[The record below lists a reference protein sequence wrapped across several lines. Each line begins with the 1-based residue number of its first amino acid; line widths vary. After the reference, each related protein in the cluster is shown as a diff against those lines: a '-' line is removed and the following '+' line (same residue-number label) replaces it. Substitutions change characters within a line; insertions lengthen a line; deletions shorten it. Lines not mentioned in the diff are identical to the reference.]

1 MGGLG
6 MKGVNMYHYYEDKEF
21 LRKMRAESGGIMREL
36 CHTLKE
42 DFDIGATPFLVG
54 SGAKNLVTQNA
65 NQPVDLDYNLE
76 IVRCED
82 FDNCRYLKECV
93 RKSFD
98 KALRARG
105 LYWGNC
111 QDSTSVLTA
120 KRQMYFTTDPAN
132 YSIDVCIVMQDDGH
146 YHRLIHK
153 KTGLTWYDEYYW
165 NIAPQSRELRKK
177 VKHIKEC
184 GKWELVRDQYLRL
197 KNHYLTQ
204 NDHDH
209 PSFICYIE
217 AVNNVYNSRKHW

>member
-1 MGGLG
+1 
-6 MKGVNMYHYYEDKEF
+6 MYEYVSDREF
-21 LRKMRAESGGIMREL
+21 LSRIRTEAGEILQNL
-36 CHTLKE
+36 CHNLKV
-42 DFDIGATPFLVG
+42 DHDIGARFFMVG
-54 SGAKNLVTQNA
+54 SGARRLITRNA

-82 FDNCRYLKECV
+82 FDDCRYLKECV

-98 KALRARG
+98 KVLRAHG
-105 LYWGNC
+105 WWTC

-120 KRQMYFTTDPAN
+120 KRQLYTITAPVRYA
-132 YSIDVCIVMQDDGH
+132 IDVCIVMQDDGH

-153 KTGLTWYDEYYW
+153 KTGFTFSDEYYW
-165 NIAPQSRELRKK
+165 NIAPHSRKLKEKADYIRK
-177 VKHIKEC
+177 H

>member
-1 MGGLG
+1 
-6 MKGVNMYHYYEDKEF
+6 MYEYVSDREF
-21 LRKMRAESGGIMREL
+21 LSRIRTEAGEILQDL
-36 CHTLKE
+36 CHNLKV
-42 DFDIGATPFLVG
+42 DHDIGARFFMVG
-54 SGAKNLVTQNA
+54 SGARRLITQNA

-82 FDNCRYLKECV
+82 FDDCRYLKECV

-98 KALRARG
+98 KVLRAHG
-105 LYWGNC
+105 WLSC

-120 KRQMYFTTDPAN
+120 KRQLYTITAPVRYA
-132 YSIDVCIVMQDDGH
+132 IDVCIVMQDDGH

-153 KTGLTWYDEYYW
+153 KTGFTFSDEYYW
-165 NIAPQSRELRKK
+165 NIAPHSRKLKEKADYIRK
-177 VKHIKEC
+177 H
-184 GKWELVRDQYLRL
+184 GKWERVRDQYLRL

>member
-1 MGGLG
+1 
-6 MKGVNMYHYYEDKEF
+6 MYEYVSDREF
-21 LRKMRAESGGIMREL
+21 LSRIRTEAGEILQDL
-36 CHTLKE
+36 CHNLKV
-42 DFDIGATPFLVG
+42 DHDIGARFFMVG
-54 SGAKNLVTQNA
+54 SGARRLITQNA

-82 FDNCRYLKECV
+82 FEDCRYLKECV

-98 KALRARG
+98 KALRAHG
-105 LYWGNC
+105 WLSC
-111 QDSTSVLTA
+111 QDSTAVLTA
-120 KRQMYFTTDPAN
+120 KRLSWHLVPRNQYA
-132 YSIDVCIVMQDDGH
+132 IDVCIVMQDDDGH

-153 KTGLTWYDEYYW
+153 KTGWVCYDEYYW
-165 NIAPQSRELRKK
+165 NIAPHSRDLKKKADYIRKR
-177 VKHIKEC
+177 

>member
-1 MGGLG
+1 
-6 MKGVNMYHYYEDKEF
+6 MYQYVEDREF
-21 LRKMRAESGGIMREL
+21 LSRIRTEAGEILQDL
-36 CHTLKE
+36 CHNLKV
-42 DFDIGATPFLVG
+42 DHDIGARFFMVG
-54 SGAKNLVTQNA
+54 SGARRLITRNA

-82 FDNCRYLKECV
+82 FDDCRYLKECV

-105 LYWGNC
+105 CYWGNC

-120 KRQMYFTTDPAN
+120 KRQLYSLTDPVRYA
-132 YSIDVCIVMQDDGH
+132 IDVCIVMQDDGH

-153 KTGLTWYDEYYW
+153 KTGWVCNDEYYW
-165 NIAPQSRELRKK
+165 NIAPHSRDLKKKADYIRKR
-177 VKHIKEC
+177 

>member
-82 FDNCRYLKECV
+82 FYDCRYLKECV

-98 KALRARG
+98 KVLRAHG
-105 LYWGNC
+105 WLSC
-111 QDSTSVLTA
+111 QDSTSALTA
-120 KRQMYFTTDPAN
+120 KHPYWGLSLRNQYA
-132 YSIDVCIVMQDDGH
+132 IDVCIVMQDDGH

-153 KTGLTWYDEYYW
+153 KTGLTCYDEYYW

-197 KNHYLTQ
+197 KNLYLTR

-209 PSFICYIE
+209 RSFICYIE
-217 AVNNVYNSRKHW
+217 AVNNVYNGRKHW